1 MGESKRHKY
10 KLRLGVISA
19 IILVILLV
27 YFVSQIFGNMRTSLS
42 LVKTQYVTDE
52 SYLSLNGYVYRNEEL
67 IVSSENEIV
76 DFLVRNVER
85 IPVGKEYLTVYKTN
99 ISGDGERR
107 NVQGELDMLS
117 AVIDSISDGLYDN
130 LRVQDIDNISASLNS
145 SYYSF
150 ISALGKDNYSL
161 AENNGEK
168 MLEFLN
174 KYQIVTGKL
183 DSLEASAQTLKEE
196 KQSLID
202 TYAVGDGI
210 IQSSDRSCYVYR
222 DVDGYEQVFS
232 YADVMNMSVSEFRE
246 KIDGVEPIK
255 NSHAV
260 GKRVYDSK
268 WYLVVPIN
276 YSNVQLFTSGLKY
289 DIYLS
294 EIGNKKI
301 SMNVERVEMSESG
314 NAGFVVLSSNEI
326 GTSFEVSRY
335 TSIKILKSSVS
346 GYRVPEAALYSLDI
360 DSDGYS
366 DYTGVYVMSG
376 NYVKFRRINVISY
389 GDGYV
394 IAKDSDDADEE
405 FPYLS
410 GNELIIASGGNLY
423 DGKLIK

>member
-1 MGESKRHKY
+1 MGESKRHKF
-10 KLRLGVISA
+10 KLRLGVVSA

-52 SYLSLNGYVYRNEEL
+52 SYLSLNGYVYRNEEV
-67 IVSSENEIV
+67 IESSENV
-76 DFLVRNVER
+76 LADFLVRDGEK
-85 IPVGKEYLTVYKTN
+85 IPVGKEYMTLYKTN
-99 ISGDGERR
+99 ISSDDERER
-107 NVQGELDMLS
+107 MQNELDMLS
-117 AVIDSISDGLYDN
+117 FVIDSISEGLYDN
-130 LRVQDIDNISASLNS
+130 LRVQDIDKISTSLDA

-183 DSLEASAQTLKEE
+183 DSLEDSAKALSAE
-196 KQSLID
+196 KQGIID
-202 TYAVGDGI
+202 TYSVGNGTVRK
-210 IQSSDRSCYVYR
+210 SNRSGYVYR

-246 KIDGVEPIK
+246 QIGSVESMK
-255 NSHAV
+255 NSNAV
-260 GKRVYDSK
+260 GKMVYDSK
-268 WYLVVPIN
+268 WYLVLPIN
-276 YSNVQLFTSGLKY
+276 YSNMHFFAAGLKY

-301 SMNVERVEMSESG
+301 SMNVERVEMPEGS
-314 NAGFVVLSSNEI
+314 ATGFVVLSSNEI
-326 GTSFEVSRY
+326 DTSFEISRY

-376 NYVKFRRINVISY
+376 NYVKFRRVNIISY

-394 IAKDSDDADEE
+394 IVKDSDDADEE